1 MIASDL
7 LTRREFQFSGE
18 RTPDVPIALA
28 ARASAS
34 IPLVF
39 APVAAAGAL
48 LVDGGTTDNML
59 VSNLVIDSVPRLGV
73 FLRSDDAD
81 LPPINYGLRM
91 LAPRIID
98 LMLASN
104 ETARI
109 AADRIEKCQ

>member
-1 MIASDL
+1 M
-7 LTRREFQFSGE
+7 
-18 RTPDVPIALA
+18 PIALA